1 MSDAI
6 YELGPHQKVTLG
18 RVALRVRSTSTTR
31 TSARLDA
38 QGVTG
43 PLQRISDGDLV
54 VLPAPGQV
62 HITVSPTSGATFAD
76 GKVGLS
82 LVTEG
87 SGPRHQVE
95 IRETDVTAMSSARLA
110 TIDIADSIVVTATG
124 PQQAPAW
131 LEAGVRAL
139 RQSGVPEHDQ
149 CAPRP
154 GCLVIDGS
162 SSMLH
167 PQRSGQWRELVRL
180 ACGSLCGW
188 A

>member
-31 TSARLDA
+31 TPARLDA

-62 HITVSPTSGATFAD
+62 HLTVSPTSGATFAA

-87 SGPRHQVE
+87 SGPRRQVE

-110 TIDIADSIVVTATG
+110 TIDIADSSIVVTATG

-139 RQSGVPEHDQ
+139 
-149 CAPRP
+149 
-154 GCLVIDGS
+154 
-162 SSMLH
+162 
-167 PQRSGQWRELVRL
+167 
-180 ACGSLCGW
+180 
-188 A
+188 